1 MSKFAEKVEEEEE
14 EEDEELQDAYRIW
27 DELWADRVEVL
38 IEKLNEK
45 SGHLLLIV
53 EVLGEVCDSR
63 AERPLLN
70 LLPCDDEV
78 LQEATIE
85 ALIALGVSESMIEQ
99 RLQRNGIVD
108 DCARS
113 PSSKPTKTAKTGKAV
128 LTPSQIKPLPFT
140 LNMESVQHKI
150 AETTKVQELLQ
161 THFQEED
168 APASPVRSSVVPAV
182 VASGSASALPATAAN
197 PFHVLDNSRFVLL
210 NMLLQKPV
218 WKLAEI
224 AIVAA
229 PLGLMASAALEQF
242 NDMAYEAC
250 DEPIF
255 EGDDPVEVNIALAK
269 ELLA

>member
-63 AERPLLN
+63 AEQPLLN

-108 DCARS
+108 DSARS
-113 PSSKPTKTAKTGKAV
+113 PSFKPTKTAKTGKVV

-140 LNMESVQHKI
+140 LNMESVQQKI
-150 AETTKVQELLQ
+150 AETAQVQELLQ

-168 APASPVRSSVVPAV
+168 APVSLVPPSVVHAV
-182 VASGSASALPATAAN
+182 VTCNEAAVPSTSCAK
-197 PFHVLDNSRFVLL
+197 PFHALDNARFVLL
-210 NMLLQKPV
+210 NMLLQKSV

-224 AIVAA
+224 ATIAA
-229 PLGLMASAALEQF
+229 PLGLMASGALEQF
-242 NDMAYEAC
+242 NDMAYEVC